1 MPTSNTVP
9 TGNTVDIQA
18 VGERV
23 EALIAEFAS
32 ASDSATAGRAEE
44 LVGLLVEFYG
54 AGLARIIEL
63 LDEQAV
69 TPLLADKMVAGLL
82 VLHDLH
88 PQSTEERVLAA
99 LERVRPYLGSHSGD
113 VEYLGLDPDGTVR
126 LRLAGS
132 CDGCPSSALTVKMA
146 IEKGIEDVA
155 PEVTKVEVE
164 GVAPDPAS
172 SLTAGAAP
180 EGHTMLPLHQV
191 SRQPELPAS
200 TWVQVD
206 GVEDLRQGQVV
217 PMLVAGTPAVV
228 CNVAGSLYAYAD
240 RCSACG
246 SSLTGAE
253 LEGALLSCPGCAQR
267 YDVVRAGRAWSGTSG
282 TTPSK
287 IVPAASR
294 VHLDPLPLLAENGGV
309 RIAVPAQAVS

>member
-1 MPTSNTVP
+1 MPASNTS
-9 TGNTVDIQA
+9 DIQA

-23 EALIAEFAS
+23 EALLAEFAS
-32 ASDSATAGRAEE
+32 AADPAIAGRAEE

-54 AGLARIIEL
+54 AGLARILEV

-69 TPLLADKMVAGLL
+69 APLLKDKAVAGLL

-99 LERVRPYLGSHSGD
+99 LERVRPYLGSHAGG

-126 LRLAGS
+126 LRLEGS

-164 GVAPDPAS
+164 GMLTDPAS
-172 SLTAGAAP
+172 NLTAAP
-180 EGHTMLPLHQV
+180 TSDGHTLLPLTQV
-191 SRQPELPAS
+191 SRQPEPPTS
-200 TWVQVD
+200 TWVEVD
-206 GVEDLRQGQVV
+206 GVAGLRQGQVV
-217 PMLVAGTPAVV
+217 PTQVADIATVV

-240 RCSACG
+240 RCAVCG
-246 SSLTGAE
+246 SGLTGAK
-253 LEGALLSCPGCAQR
+253 LVGTLLACPSCAQR
-267 YDVVRAGRAWSGTSG
+267 YDVVRAGRGMGGEDGVLSSTAG
-282 TTPSK
+282 
-287 IVPAASR
+287 
-294 VHLDPLPLLAENGGV
+294 VHLDPLPLLTESGGV

>member
-1 MPTSNTVP
+1 VPTSNTP
-9 TGNTVDIQA
+9 DIQA

-23 EALIAEFAS
+23 EALLAEFAS
-32 ASDSATAGRAEE
+32 TSDPTTAGRAEE

-54 AGLARIIEL
+54 AGLARILEL

-82 VLHDLH
+82 VL
-88 PQSTEERVLAA
+88 
-99 LERVRPYLGSHSGD
+99 LERVRPYLGSHAGD
-113 VEYLGLDPDGTVR
+113 VEYLGLDSDGTVR

-172 SLTAGAAP
+172 PLTAGAVP
-180 EGHTMLPLHQV
+180 EGATMLPLLQV
-191 SRQPELPAS
+191 SKQPEAPAA

-206 GVEDLRQGQVV
+206 GIEGLGQGQLV
-217 PMLVAGTPAVV
+217 PMLVGDTAAVV

-240 RCSACG
+240 RCAVCG
-246 SSLTGAE
+246 SGLTGAK
-253 LEGALLSCPGCAQR
+253 LEGALLACPGCAQH
-267 YDVVRAGRAWSGTSG
+267 YNVVRAGRGSSGSDQVAG
-282 TTPSK
+282 
-287 IVPAASR
+287 

>member
-1 MPTSNTVP
+1 VPTSNTP
-9 TGNTVDIQA
+9 DIQA

-23 EALIAEFAS
+23 EALLAEFAS
-32 ASDSATAGRAEE
+32 TSDPTTAGRAEE
-44 LVGLLVEFYG
+44 LVGLLVDFYG
-54 AGLARIIEL
+54 AGLARILEL

-69 TPLLADKMVAGLL
+69 TPLLADKMVVGLL

-99 LERVRPYLGSHSGD
+99 LERVRPYLGSHAGD

-172 SLTAGAAP
+172 PLTAGAVP
-180 EGHTMLPLHQV
+180 EGATMLPLMQV
-191 SRQPELPAS
+191 SKQPEAPAA
-200 TWVQVD
+200 TWVEVD
-206 GVEDLRQGQVV
+206 GIEGLGQGQVV
-217 PMLVAGTPAVV
+217 PMLVADTAAVV

-240 RCSACG
+240 RCSVC
-246 SSLTGAE
+246 SSGLTGAK
-253 LEGALLSCPGCAQR
+253 LEGALLACPGCAQR
-267 YDVVRAGRAWSGTSG
+267 YDIVRAGRGMG
-282 TTPSK
+282 GIGESK
-287 IVPAASR
+287 R
-294 VHLDPLPLLAENGGV
+294 VHLDPLPLLTENGGV

>member
-1 MPTSNTVP
+1 VPVSNTS
-9 TGNTVDIQA
+9 DIQA

-23 EALIAEFAS
+23 EALLAEFAS
-32 ASDSATAGRAEE
+32 ASDPAIAGRAEE
-44 LVGLLVEFYG
+44 LVGLLVDFYG
-54 AGLARIIEL
+54 AGLARILEL
-63 LDEQAV
+63 LDEQAAA
-69 TPLLADKMVAGLL
+69 PLLADKAVAGLL

-99 LERVRPYLGSHSGD
+99 LERVRPYLGSHAGD
-113 VEYLGLDPDGTVR
+113 VEYLGLDDDGTVR

-164 GVAPDPAS
+164 GMVPESAS
-172 SLTAGAAP
+172 GLSAP
-180 EGHTMLPLHQV
+180 EGRTLLPLAQV
-191 SRQPELPAS
+191 SKQPEQPAS

-206 GVEDLRQGQVV
+206 GISDLGQGQVV
-217 PMLVAGTPAVV
+217 PMLVGDTAAVV

-240 RCSACG
+240 RCPLCG
-246 SSLTGAE
+246 SGLTGGK
-253 LEGALLSCPGCAQR
+253 LVGALLACPGCPQR
-267 YDVVRAGRAWSGTSG
+267 YDVVRAGRGWGEAEGTN
-282 TTPSK
+282 PS
-287 IVPAASR
+287 AAGA
-294 VHLDPLPLLAENGGV
+294 HLDPLPLLAENGGV

>member
-1 MPTSNTVP
+1 MS

-23 EALIAEFAS
+23 EALLAQFAS
-32 ASDSATAGRAEE
+32 TSDPTTAGRAEE

-54 AGLARIIEL
+54 AGLARILEL

-69 TPLLADKMVAGLL
+69 APLLADKMVAALL

-99 LERVRPYLGSHSGD
+99 LERVRPYLGSHAGD
-113 VEYLGLDPDGTVR
+113 VEYLGMDPDGTTVR

-172 SLTAGAAP
+172 PLTAGAVP
-180 EGHTMLPLHQV
+180 EGATMLPLLQV
-191 SRQPELPAS
+191 SKQPDGPAA

-206 GVEDLRQGQVV
+206 GIEGLRQGQVV
-217 PMLVAGTPAVV
+217 PMLVADTASVV

-240 RCSACG
+240 RCSVCG
-246 SSLTGAE
+246 SGLTGAE
-253 LEGALLSCPGCAQR
+253 LEGAVLACPSCEQR
-267 YDVVRAGRAWSGTSG
+267 YDVVRAGRGMGGPGEANSS
-282 TTPSK
+282 S
-287 IVPAASR
+287 AAG

>member
-1 MPTSNTVP
+1 M
-9 TGNTVDIQA
+9 
-18 VGERV
+18 
-23 EALIAEFAS
+23 
-32 ASDSATAGRAEE
+32 
-44 LVGLLVEFYG
+44 
-54 AGLARIIEL
+54 ARILEL

-69 TPLLADKMVAGLL
+69 TPLLADKMVTGLL

-99 LERVRPYLGSHSGD
+99 LERVRPYLGSHAGD

-172 SLTAGAAP
+172 PLTAGAVP
-180 EGHTMLPLHQV
+180 EGATMLPLLQV
-191 SRQPELPAS
+191 SKQPEAPAA

-206 GVEDLRQGQVV
+206 GIEGLGQGQLV
-217 PMLVAGTPAVV
+217 PMLVGDPAAVV

-240 RCSACG
+240 RCAVCG
-246 SSLTGAE
+246 SGLTGAK
-253 LEGALLSCPGCAQR
+253 LEGALLACPGCAQH
-267 YDVVRAGRAWSGTSG
+267 YNLVRAGRGSSGSDQVAG
-282 TTPSK
+282 
-287 IVPAASR
+287 

>member
-1 MPTSNTVP
+1 MPASNKSDVQ
-9 TGNTVDIQA
+9 V

-23 EALIAEFAS
+23 EALLAEFAS
-32 ASDSATAGRAEE
+32 TSDPATAGRAEE

-54 AGLARIIEL
+54 AGLARIVEL

-69 TPLLADKMVAGLL
+69 TPLLADKVVAGLL

-99 LERVRPYLGSHSGD
+99 LERVRPYLGSHAGD
-113 VEYLGLDPDGTVR
+113 VEYLGLDSDGTVR

-164 GVAPDPAS
+164 GVAPEPAS
-172 SLTAGAAP
+172 PLTAGAVP
-180 EGHTMLPLHQV
+180 EGTTLLPLQQV
-191 SRQPELPAS
+191 SRQSEPPAT

-206 GVEDLRQGQVV
+206 GIENLGQGQVV
-217 PMLVAGTPAVV
+217 PMLIGDTAAVV

-240 RCSACG
+240 RCPVCSSAL
-246 SSLTGAE
+246 SGAE
-253 LEGALLSCPGCAQR
+253 LDGALLPCPGCAQR
-267 YDVVRAGRAWSGTSG
+267 YNVVRAGRGWSGNDQSA
-282 TTPSK
+282 
-287 IVPAASR
+287 PATRGR

>member
-1 MPTSNTVP
+1 MPTSNTS
-9 TGNTVDIQA
+9 DIQA
-18 VGERV
+18 VGEKV
-23 EALIAEFAS
+23 EALLAEFAS
-32 ASDSATAGRAEE
+32 TSDPATAGRAEE

-54 AGLARIIEL
+54 AGLARILEL
-63 LDEQAV
+63 LGEQAV
-69 TPLLADKMVAGLL
+69 TPLLTDKMVAGLL

-88 PQSTEERVLAA
+88 PQTTEERVLAA

-172 SLTAGAAP
+172 RLSAAP
-180 EGHTMLPLHQV
+180 AEGHTLLPLSQV
-191 SRQPELPAS
+191 SREPELPEA
-200 TWVQVD
+200 TWVQVE
-206 GVEDLRQGQVV
+206 GIGNLGQGQVV
-217 PMLVAGTPAVV
+217 PMLVAGTAAVV

-240 RCSACG
+240 RCPLCG
-246 SSLTGAE
+246 SGLTGAE
-253 LEGALLSCPGCAQR
+253 LVGALLACPRCAQR
-267 YDVVRAGRAWSGTSG
+267 YDVVRAGRGWSGAKETVS
-282 TTPSK
+282 
-287 IVPAASR
+287 A
-294 VHLDPLPLLAENGGV
+294 HLDPLPLLAESGGV

>member
-1 MPTSNTVP
+1 M
-9 TGNTVDIQA
+9 
-18 VGERV
+18 
-23 EALIAEFAS
+23 LAEFAS
-32 ASDSATAGRAEE
+32 TSDPAIAGRAEE
-44 LVGLLVEFYG
+44 LVSLLVEFYG
-54 AGLARIIEL
+54 AGLARILEL

-69 TPLLADKMVAGLL
+69 SSLLADKSVAGLL

-99 LERVRPYLGSHSGD
+99 LERVRPYLGSHAGG
-113 VEYLGLDPDGTVR
+113 VEYLGLDDDGTVR

-164 GVAPDPAS
+164 GMVPDPAS
-172 SLTAGAAP
+172 QPAARSAD
-180 EGHTMLPLHQV
+180 GRTLLPLHQV
-191 SRQPELPAS
+191 SKQPEAPAS

-206 GVEDLRQGQVV
+206 GIADLGQGQVV
-217 PMLVAGTPAVV
+217 PMLVAGIAAVV

-240 RCSACG
+240 RCPVCG
-246 SSLTGAE
+246 SGLTGGK
-253 LEGALLSCPGCAQR
+253 LVGALLACPGCTQR
-267 YDVVRAGRAWSGTSG
+267 YDVVRAGRGWDESNNKAATSSAG
-282 TTPSK
+282 
-287 IVPAASR
+287 

-309 RIAVPAQAVS
+309 RIAVPAQAAS